1 MPEQTL
7 IIIRESSA
15 DDAQTSVVG
24 LHLGMD
30 RFVDL
35 SDTIPQRK

>member
-1 MPEQTL
+1 MPERTL
-7 IIIRESSA
+7 FIIGESSA
-15 DDAQTSVVG
+15 DDAQTGVVR
-24 LHLGMD
+24 LHLALD